1 MQIGNLV
8 ATFFEAA
15 GPGGVVI
22 MAVLILALITYYLL
36 ARWILAGGKEK
47 S

>member
-1 MQIGNLV
+1 MEIGNLV
-8 ATFFEAA
+8 ATFFKTA

-22 MAVLILALITYYLL
+22 ITVLILALIIYYLL
-36 ARWILAGGKEK
+36 ARWILAGGKEN